1 MKARLALTT
10 LLAFGALTA
19 VACDDDDEPTGGGNE
34 PETFTATLDGASEV
48 PPVTTDATGSAGFT
62 VTRSNTTPTVTT
74 IAYSATVTG
83 LSGSAAAAHIHGP
96 ATTTEAAAVIVPL
109 TVTSTQTSGQILQGS
124 FTSTGNPAI
133 SIDSLVV
140 LLRNGNSYINIHTAA
155 NPDGE
160 IRGQI
165 RP

>member
-10 LLAFGALTA
+10 ILAFGALTF
-19 VACDDDDEPTGGGNE
+19 VACDDDDDPTGGGNE
-34 PETFTATLDGASEV
+34 PETFTASLTGAAEV

-62 VTRSNTTPTVTT
+62 VTRSTGTPTVTT
-74 IAYSATVTG
+74 VAYSATVTG
-83 LSGSAAAAHIHGP
+83 LSGPATAAHIHGP
-96 ATTTEAAAVIVPL
+96 ADVNTAAGIIVPL
-109 TVTSTQTSGQILQGS
+109 TVTGTGTSGQIISGS
-124 FTSTGNPAI
+124 FTTTGNPNV
-133 SIDSLVV
+133 SVDSLVV

-155 NPDGE
+155 NVDGE

>member
-10 LLAFGALTA
+10 LLAFGALTF
-19 VACDDDDEPTGGGNE
+19 VGCDDDDEPTGGGNE

-62 VTRSNTTPTVTT
+62 VTTSTGTPTVVTV
-74 IAYSATVTG
+74 AYSATVTG
-83 LSGSAAAAHIHGP
+83 LSGPATAAHIHGP
-96 ATTTEAAAVIVPL
+96 ASTTEAAGIIVPL
-109 TVTSTQTSGQILQGS
+109 TVSGTGTSGQIISGS
-124 FTSTGNPAI
+124 FTTTGNPNV
-133 SIDSLVV
+133 SVDSLVV
-140 LLRNGNSYINIHTAA
+140 LMRNGNSYINIHTAA

>member
-10 LLAFGALTA
+10 ILAFGALTF
-19 VACDDDDEPTGGGNE
+19 VACDDDDDPTGGGNE
-34 PETFTATLDGASEV
+34 PETFTATLTGPAEV

-62 VTRSNTTPTVTT
+62 VTRSTGTPVVTT
-74 IAYSATVTG
+74 VAYSATVTG
-83 LSGSAAAAHIHGP
+83 LSGDATVAHIHGP
-96 ATTTEAAAVIVPL
+96 ADVNTSADIIVPL
-109 TVTSTQTSGQILQGS
+109 TVTATGTSGQIIAGS
-124 FTSTGNPAI
+124 FTTTGNANV

-155 NPDGE
+155 NPTGE